1 MTNSNNAQNDRHR
14 ARGFRFF
21 LAAALGLTNLAAGP
35 AGFAAEFVPLGF
47 FEGGEPNSFAD
58 DVSDDGAVVVGRAS
72 RNGGEPEAFRWT
84 ATTGLVALGVLP
96 GSFPRSD
103 AHAVSGDG
111 SVVVGFA
118 NEAFRWT
125 DATGMVGLG
134 FPAPNQPSARSTAD
148 GISADGS
155 IVVGQ
160 GTNDSGNQ
168 EAFRWTESGGFEGL
182 GDLGGGNFSSGANG

>member
-103 AHAVSGDG
+103 AHVSQRTAMHAD
-111 SVVVGFA
+111 
-118 NEAFRWT
+118 
-125 DATGMVGLG
+125 M
-134 FPAPNQPSARSTAD
+134 PSTWILCASLVARK
-148 GISADGS
+148 
-155 IVVGQ
+155 
-160 GTNDSGNQ
+160 
-168 EAFRWTESGGFEGL
+168 
-182 GDLGGGNFSSGANG
+182 GASRT